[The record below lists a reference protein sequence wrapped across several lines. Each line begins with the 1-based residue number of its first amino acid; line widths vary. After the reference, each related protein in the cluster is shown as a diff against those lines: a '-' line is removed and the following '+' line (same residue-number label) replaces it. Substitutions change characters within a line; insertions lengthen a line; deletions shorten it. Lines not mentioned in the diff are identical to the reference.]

1 MSEEDNK
8 NSYESSCFGDNENST
23 SYESNENQLTPCAK
37 IRVLIS
43 GLQIHVQYNNKFGY
57 IGEERKSEGT
67 ILYRVLLD
75 THEGENIIVK
85 RKHLK
90 FLEEDGKIDAIII
103 NQCGDMQEY
112 RVPRP
117 NDKIYEPILCPKLS
131 QYYNKKFFCYPYLP
145 NEKGEEN
152 DIPVFSKIKWF
163 QQQFFNKL
171 ELNYVAQLL
180 TENENLEPSSY
191 ILFAENFEYITFCDA
206 IKYKNMLQILRAIS
220 DSNSEEQSVSILSTL
235 KNIERRLD
243 SDQYPSDT
251 LYNASNEFLRT
262 EFINCYVYEE
272 GYVFIDDT
280 EEVPTNI

>member
-1 MSEEDNK
+1 MPNRD
-8 NSYESSCFGDNENST
+8 YF
-23 SYESNENQLTPCAK
+23 QK
-37 IRVLIS
+37 I
-43 GLQIHVQYNNKFGY
+43 F
-57 IGEERKSEGT
+57 
-67 ILYRVLLD
+67 
-75 THEGENIIVK
+75 K
-85 RKHLK
+85 RKRK
-90 FLEEDGKIDAIII
+90 FQLCFSFCKIDAIII

-145 NEKGEEN
+145 NEEGEEN

-206 IKYKNMLQILRAIS
+206 IKVIFFFFKFAKLFCSCFLLRE
-220 DSNSEEQSVSILSTL
+220 DFFCLL
-235 KNIERRLD
+235 PPPPKKKRRRKICK
-243 SDQYPSDT
+243 Q
-251 LYNASNEFLRT
+251 FKK
-262 EFINCYVYEE
+262 
-272 GYVFIDDT
+272 
-280 EEVPTNI
+280 